1 MDRRTFLRRSA
12 IAGGTL
18 AFAGPFHALGLHA
31 ATGRAPTRVAGY
43 GPLIPRG
50 ELALPRGF
58 NYQVIS
64 RQGDL
69 MRDGSRTP
77 SCFDGMGAFQGD
89 RGTTVLIRN
98 HENRIAR
105 NPGGAAN
112 NENPVLVANG
122 LEYDS
127 DPRFIAGCTKLVVD
141 RRRDGTY
148 QLLDDFAIQG
158 GTDNN
163 CAGGVLPF
171 RSWLTCEEVVRRSPV
186 TGKKHGYIFEID
198 ALAEAAEPAVP
209 ITGAG
214 RMAHEAAV
222 WRRGILYETEDRRLK
237 PSLDVPPAP
246 TQGGSCF
253 YRYVPDRRIRRPGE
267 LAQSGGVLQA
277 AKLRREFNA
286 NMDEG
291 RTVGVPYRIEWVTI
305 DNPDHDDDTD
315 TGPMAT
321 RFQAQA
327 KGAAVFDRMEG
338 MWVEPRGRRRI
349 FFDCTVGG
357 AAQLGQVWEYRADRE
372 TLTLVYES
380 KSAATLEGPDNVV
393 IVPTTGDI
401 FLCEDAIAPQY
412 IRGLTTDGEIYD
424 FAIGLNNNTEFAG
437 ACFDPDGQTL
447 YVNHYGNRGSL
458 PFGPPGLLP
467 DGPPSGGVTYAIHG
481 PFHRRKGRGHD
492 R

>member
-1 MDRRTFLRRSA
+1 MFLKNSA
-12 IAGGTL
+12 VLGGGL
-18 AFAGPFHALGLHA
+18 AFSGPFHALGIQA
-31 ATGRAPTRVAGY
+31 AEGRAPARVPGY
-43 GPLIPRG
+43 GPLVAKG

-64 RQGDL
+64 RQGDK
-69 MRDGSRTP
+69 MRDGSLTP
-77 SCFDGMGAFQGD
+77 SCFDGMGSFRGR

-105 NPGGAAN
+105 NPGGVNN
-112 NENPVLVANG
+112 NENPVVVPTG

-127 DPRFIAGCTKLVVD
+127 DPAYIAGCTKLVVD
-141 RRRDGTY
+141 RRHDGTY
-148 QLLDDFAIQG
+148 DLLDDFAIQG

-171 RSWLTCEEVVRRSPV
+171 RSWLTCEEVVRRSAE
-186 TGKKHGYIFEID
+186 TGKKHGYTFEID
-198 ALAEAAEPAVP
+198 ALAEAAEPVVP

-237 PSLDVPPAP
+237 PSLDNPPAP

-253 YRYVPDRRIRRPGE
+253 YRYVPDRRIHRPGE
-267 LAQSGGVLQA
+267 LAQAGGVLQA
-277 AKLRREFNA
+277 AKLRREFHA
-286 NMDEG
+286 NMDTG
-291 RTVGVPYRIEWVTI
+291 RTVGVPYRVEWVTI
-305 DNPDHDDDTD
+305 DNPDHDDDSDGFPIPT
-315 TGPMAT
+315 PYPT
-321 RFQAQA
+321 RYQAQA

-338 MWVEPRGRRRI
+338 MWVEPWGRRRI

-357 AAQLGQVWEYRADRE
+357 AAQFGQVWEYRADRE

-393 IVPTTGDI
+393 VVPSTGDI
-401 FLCEDAIAPQY
+401 FLCEDASTPQY
-412 IRGLTTDGEIYD
+412 IRGLTTNGEIYD
-424 FAIGLNNNTEFAG
+424 FALGLNNGTEFAG
-437 ACFDPDGQTL
+437 ACFDPDGRTL
-447 YVNHYGNRGSL
+447 YVNQYGNRGAL
-458 PFGPPGLLP
+458 PFGPPGLVTG
-467 DGPPSGGVTYAIHG
+467 GPPAGGVTYAIHG
-481 PFHRRKGRGHD
+481 PFERRKGGGHD